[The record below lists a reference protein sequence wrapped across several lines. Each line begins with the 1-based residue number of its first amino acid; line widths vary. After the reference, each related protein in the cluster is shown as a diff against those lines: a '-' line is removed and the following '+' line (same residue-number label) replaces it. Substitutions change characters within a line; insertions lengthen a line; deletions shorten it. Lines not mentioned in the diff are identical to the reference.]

1 GVAPNDIALF
11 PGHTEFFGDDTV
23 NINNGFCAEIAD
35 AGLNDDAAV
44 GLDEEQPVVT
54 NGSGEKAA
62 GRNADS
68 ANFAPTA
75 FRLGPTL
82 LPAKLLSARIEGFF
96 QEGAGRMHALAFAL
110 GAPGR
115 FALGTICLANV
126 NLIKRELARRL
137 RQQRLHH
144 D

>member
-1 GVAPNDIALF
+1 M
-11 PGHTEFFGDDTV
+11 
-23 NINNGFCAEIAD
+23 NINDGLSAKIAD
-35 AGLNDDAAV
+35 SGSNDDAAV

-82 LPAKLLSARIEGFF
+82 LPAKLLSAI
-96 QEGAGRMHALAFAL
+96 L
-110 GAPGR
+110 
-115 FALGTICLANV
+115 
-126 NLIKRELARRL
+126 
-137 RQQRLHH
+137 
-144 D
+144 